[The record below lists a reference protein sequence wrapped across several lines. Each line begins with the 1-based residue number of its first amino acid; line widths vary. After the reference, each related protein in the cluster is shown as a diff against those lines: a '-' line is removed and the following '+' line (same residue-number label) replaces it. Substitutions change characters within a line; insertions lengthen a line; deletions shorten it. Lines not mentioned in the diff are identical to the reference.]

1 MAGER
6 PQDAVAATERL
17 PMNVLKSVEN
27 AISGLLEGAFG
38 RIFRSEVRPVELARK
53 LAREMDAHREVSLS
67 RTYAPNEYSVW
78 LSPQDRA
85 RYEGVEQEVIDEL
98 AAYLLEHA
106 RQEELV
112 LATPP
117 RISIHTDEQLAL
129 GEFGISAQ
137 LARPADRPAPGA
149 RGRAAGAPRGRA
161 GAPPRPGEPRAA
173 PAGAGGETMVWSS
186 SERVRGPLME
196 AREQRANAVL
206 VRPDGQREPLPARG
220 ATIGRSRDCDIV
232 VDDPGV
238 SRRHAAVRH
247 GADGWLVEDL
257 GSTNGSAV
265 NGVPLEGARVLAG
278 GDRIEL
284 GSTTLRFDER

>member
-1 MAGER
+1 M
-6 PQDAVAATERL
+6 
-17 PMNVLKSVEN
+17 
-27 AISGLLEGAFG
+27 
-38 RIFRSEVRPVELARK
+38 FRSEVRPVELARK

-117 RISIHTDEQLAL
+117 QISIHTDERLAL
-129 GEFGISAQ
+129 GEFGISAA
-137 LARPADRPAPGA
+137 LTRPADRPAQS
-149 RGRAAGAPRGRA
+149 RPRSRES
-161 GAPPRPGEPRAA
+161 RPA
-173 PAGAGGETMVWSS
+173 PARGGETMVWSS
-186 SERVRGPLME
+186 SDRVRGPLLE

-206 VRPDGQREPLPARG
+206 VRADGRREPLPARG
-220 ATIGRSRDCDIV
+220 ATIGRSRECEIV

-238 SRRHAAVRH
+238 SRRHVAVRH
-247 GADGWLVEDL
+247 GPDGWLAEDL
-257 GSTNGSAV
+257 GSTNGSTV
-265 NGVPLEGARVLAG
+265 NGAPLDGARVLAS
-278 GDRIEL
+278 GDEIEL
-284 GSTTLRFDER
+284 GSTTLRFEER